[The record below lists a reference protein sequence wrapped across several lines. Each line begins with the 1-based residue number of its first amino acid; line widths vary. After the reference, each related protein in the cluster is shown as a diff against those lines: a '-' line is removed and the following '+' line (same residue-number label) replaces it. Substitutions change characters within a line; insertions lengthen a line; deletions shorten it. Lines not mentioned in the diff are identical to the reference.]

1 VIVMKKQLL
10 VRAAVVLSIAAAIVP
25 ALAGGSPTPVYSV
38 SCSVG
43 VQTKATWERSKVV
56 QVTVEWTAPAGSGVT
71 FSTVVAPASRTPPRG
86 FLVTST
92 PSSNG
97 IEPVSTTVLFQRSD
111 GITDQATVACS

>member
-1 VIVMKKQLL
+1 VIVMEKRLL

-25 ALAGGSPTPVYSV
+25 ALAGGAPTPVYSV
-38 SCSVG
+38 SCASG
-43 VQTKATWERSKVV
+43 VQTQATWQRSKVV

-71 FSTVVAPASRTPPRG
+71 FSTVDAPASRTPPRG

-97 IEPVSTTVLFQRSD
+97 IEPESTTVRFQRSD
-111 GITDQATVACS
+111 GVTDQETAACS